1 MFFLHNI
8 GILLK
13 GIRMNSR
20 AFMTVIG
27 IALSFITI
35 VIAVYLDMFGVTRAS
50 DQATWGAFGD
60 YFGGI
65 LNPIF
70 ALFAFLGVLWS
81 LDLQMKQVKQLS
93 IDKQGEEVL
102 LVVKDIDSRIK
113 ELMEI
118 VVGGVDAS
126 SLQIHHMVA
135 EAERGAGVLGSSDA
149 YSQFIYIARQSGS
162 LVEATVREL
171 RNQIIALHSF
181 LIRYP
186 HSREGNYA
194 PIIEHYTAKASRIVL
209 MLREVGDLPEAVDNY
224 FKIAQDN

>member
-1 MFFLHNI
+1 
-8 GILLK
+8 
-13 GIRMNSR
+13 MNSR
-20 AFMTVIG
+20 LFMTILG
-27 IALSFITI
+27 IALFFIS
-35 VIAVYLDMFGVTRAS
+35 VVVAVYVNMFGVNRSA
-50 DQATWGAFGD
+50 DQAIWGAFGD

-113 ELMEI
+113 ELMEMA
-118 VVGGVDAS
+118 VGGVKS
-126 SLQIHHMVA
+126 SGLQVQQLHIHHMVA

-162 LVEATVREL
+162 VVEATVREL
-171 RNQIIALHSF
+171 RNQIVALHSF

-186 HSREGNYA
+186 HSSEGKYA

-209 MLREVGDLPEAVDNY
+209 MLRDVGGLPEAVDHY
-224 FKIAQDN
+224 FKVAQDN

>member
-1 MFFLHNI
+1 MT
-8 GILLK
+8 IL
-13 GIRMNSR
+13 
-20 AFMTVIG
+20 G
-27 IALSFITI
+27 IALFFISI
-35 VIAVYLDMFGVTRAS
+35 VVAVYVNMFGVNRSA
-50 DQATWGAFGD
+50 DQAIWGAFGD

-113 ELMEI
+113 ELMEMA
-118 VVGGVDAS
+118 VGGVKS
-126 SLQIHHMVA
+126 SGLQVQQLHIHHMVA
-135 EAERGAGVLGSSDA
+135 EAERGAGVLGSADA

-162 LVEATVREL
+162 VVEATVREL
-171 RNQIIALHSF
+171 RNQIVALHSF

-186 HSREGNYA
+186 HSSEGKYA

-209 MLREVGDLPEAVDNY
+209 MLRDVGGLPEAVDHY
-224 FKIAQDN
+224 FKVAQDN

>member
-1 MFFLHNI
+1 MMTSRFLMI
-8 GILLK
+8 VVGVALSL
-13 GIRMNSR
+13 
-20 AFMTVIG
+20 MTVVV
-27 IALSFITI
+27 L
-35 VIAVYLDMFGVTRAS
+35 VYLDMFGINRTA
-50 DQATWGAFGD
+50 DQALWGAFGD

-93 IDKQGEEVL
+93 IDKQGEELL
-102 LVVKDIDSRIK
+102 LVVKDIDARIK

-135 EAERGAGVLGSSDA
+135 EAERGAGALGSSDA
-149 YSQFIYIARQSGS
+149 YAQFVYIARQPGS
-162 LVEATVREL
+162 VVEATVREL
-171 RNQIIALHSF
+171 RNQVIALHSF

-186 HSREGNYA
+186 RSSEGKYA
-194 PIIEHYTAKASRIVL
+194 PIIEHYTAKTSRIVL
-209 MLREVGDLPEAVDNY
+209 MLRDVGGLPEAVDHY
-224 FKIAQDN
+224 FKVAQDN

>member
-1 MFFLHNI
+1 MMTSR
-8 GILLK
+8 LLMIVV
-13 GIRMNSR
+13 GVALSL
-20 AFMTVIG
+20 MTVV
-27 IALSFITI
+27 I
-35 VIAVYLDMFGVTRAS
+35 VVYLDMFGINRAN
-50 DQATWGAFGD
+50 DQAIWGAFGD

-113 ELMEI
+113 ELMEMA
-118 VVGGVDAS
+118 VGGVQVS
-126 SLQIHHMVA
+126 GLQVQQLYIHHMVA

-149 YSQFIYIARQSGS
+149 YTQFIYIARQSGS
-162 LVEATVREL
+162 VVEATVREL

-186 HSREGNYA
+186 HSSEGKYA

-209 MLREVGDLPEAVDNY
+209 MLREVGGLPEAVDAY
-224 FKIAQDN
+224 FKVVQDN